1 MTRKKVKLAYI
12 TDDSARKATFKKRK
26 KGLIKKVEELSI
38 LCDIDVCMIICSPY
52 DAQPEVYPSSSG
64 VQRVLARFKNMPE
77 IVQSKKMV
85 NQESFLRNRIAK
97 ANEQLEKQ
105 REENREKEIT
115 RIMFQTLMGA
125 KGLLGLSIVDLKDLR
140 WLIEQKL
147 MNIKMRIERIGGTL
161 AAQNCK
167 PRLMALAAKGKPK
180 SEGESATP
188 VGAVEAAR
196 PPRFYASVDGMH
208 RWPQWFMRL
217 INPQE

>member
-147 MNIKMRIERIGGTL
+147 MNIKMRIERIGEDDTETKVCLEPNKTKLNL
-161 AAQNCK
+161 AGVH
-167 PRLMALAAKGKPK
+167 LASTAGHIRQPLI
-180 SEGESATP
+180 SNVIFIESH
-188 VGAVEAAR
+188 V
-196 PPRFYASVDGMH
+196 
-208 RWPQWFMRL
+208 
-217 INPQE
+217 N